1 MVRSGEEPRPAGRA
15 TDGTGPASLREL
27 FLQGDPV
34 ETGVRT
40 SILNSWRR
48 SRSLGLSPDTSDLP
62 YREDF
67 DPGGRIVRAALPVLD
82 RLQAT
87 FAGSQVNI
95 SVADANGT
103 VLLRRFGDPAMTRS
117 LPAIQVVPGFVFAE
131 QVAGTNGIGLAL
143 AERQLI
149 RVYGAEHFA
158 ERSQQ
163 SACVALPVRDPL
175 SGCIEGVLCLGYP
188 RGFERPALG
197 IAIRRAAEGIER
209 RLLGQSSARERALL
223 RTYLATGA
231 DTAGPHRGVALDA
244 LANEFHPR
252 DQAILRAKA
261 AELISGAQLGAAEV
275 TLPDGRRVTL
285 MSRPVTSASGVRG
298 IVIEAVLS
306 VSPAGEPLA
315 IPHQM
320 DELSGLT
327 ALAVPLSARPA
338 LALPSGHVAA
348 SVDPVVTPHRDGR
361 ADLSTVGASEPATAT
376 GAPSVATV
384 SKPAAA
390 DGTVA
395 NVPEAVM
402 ADGTAPNAPEPVTAD
417 SRRPTAGFATAD
429 GGKAPAV
436 PAAGDGVQAP
446 AVPAAG
452 GVQAPIEPATADS
465 GRSPV
470 EPVEPEDGDRSA
482 ARSVAAEGRT
492 AGLTPTGS
500 HPGTAEPVTPGTAE
514 PVTPD
519 STHAQAAPAPDSTR
533 AQAEPV
539 TTAGTRAQA
548 APDSTLP
555 EPEAPPTAAGAP
567 TGAQP
572 AQGLAAAGGGGA
584 AAEHSEAAFPARGLV
599 MLGEPQVGAYALAA
613 RRRLE
618 LLSEAS
624 TRIGTTLDVRR
635 TAEELAETAV
645 PGLADFVT
653 IDLPD
658 AVLRGEESAD
668 PLADLRRTVV
678 HGIREGLPF
687 TPPGKRVDFGPT
699 TPQLRCLSS
708 GEAVLEPDLKAAA
721 GWLAQDPEHTA
732 RLLAHV
738 HSLIAVPLV
747 ARGVVL
753 GVAGFYRAGS
763 PFGDDDRSL
772 AQELASRAALSID
785 NARRYTHER
794 TMVLALQ
801 RRLLPHGLPD
811 QDAVEVA
818 HRYLPAE
825 SDVGGDWYDV
835 IPLSGARVGLLV
847 GDVVGHGM
855 LSAAT
860 MGRLR
865 TAARSFAELDFPPEE
880 VLTHLDNLVG
890 RLDRDDPDG
899 KGAGVIGATCLY
911 AVYDPTVQRCLMAR
925 AGHPPPAVVRP
936 DGTVNYPDLP
946 AGPPLG
952 LGGLPFDAVEVGLPA
967 GSQLVMY
974 TDGLIEDRHRDVDLV
989 LEQLREALA
998 HPERAPEETCQAVL
1012 DTVAPAHP
1020 HDDIA
1025 LLVARV
1031 HALDPDRI
1039 ATWELSA
1046 DPALVGEVRA
1056 SAMRWLSD
1064 RGLGETAFAAEL
1076 ILSELITNAI
1086 RHGAGPIR
1094 VRLLYRRTLICEV
1107 SDASNTAPHLRR
1119 AASTDEGGRGLFLV
1133 AQLSQSWGTRY
1144 LPEGKVIWAECG
1156 LDGRDAAW

>member
-27 FLQGDPV
+27 FLQGEPV
-34 ETGVRT
+34 ESGVRT

-67 DPGGRIVRAALPVLD
+67 DPGARIVRAAVPVLD
-82 RLQAT
+82 RLQAA

-103 VLLRRFGDPAMTRS
+103 VLLRRFGDPAMARS

-158 ERSQQ
+158 QRSQQ

-175 SGCIEGVLCLGYP
+175 SGRIEGVLCLGYP

-197 IAIRRAAEGIER
+197 VAIRRAAEGIER

-231 DTAGPHRGVALDA
+231 GTAGPYRGVALDA
-244 LANEFHPR
+244 LAKEFHPR
-252 DQAILRAKA
+252 DQAILKEKA
-261 AELISGAQLGAAEV
+261 AELISGAQRGAAEV

-285 MSRPVTSASGVRG
+285 VSRPVTSGSGVQG
-298 IVIEAVLS
+298 IAIEAVLAG
-306 VSPAGEPLA
+306 SPAGEPFA
-315 IPHQM
+315 IPHQL
-320 DELSGLT
+320 DELTGLT
-327 ALAVPLSARPA
+327 APAVPLPAARPA
-338 LALPSGHVAA
+338 LTLLSGHVAA
-348 SVDPVVTPHRDGR
+348 LPGAVVATDGGGGTDDGVR
-361 ADLSTVGASEPATAT
+361 TDGGGVTDDGVRTDGAGAHATAADASKPATAD
-376 GAPSVATV
+376 GAASNAPGPVT
-384 SKPAAA
+384 
-390 DGTVA
+390 T
-395 NVPEAVM
+395 
-402 ADGTAPNAPEPVTAD
+402 DGTALSGPEPVTAEG
-417 SRRPTAGFATAD
+417 RRHTAAPATTDGGPTLAEPGTTGGGPAPAVPATAD
-429 GGKAPAV
+429 GGPALAEPGTTGGGPAPA
-436 PAAGDGVQAP
+436 
-446 AVPAAG
+446 
-452 GVQAPIEPATADS
+452 EPATADGGPAPAEPAATGGDPAPAGS
-465 GRSPV
+465 GESPV
-470 EPVEPEDGDRSA
+470 EPA
-482 ARSVAAEGRT
+482 T
-492 AGLTPTGS
+492 LN
-500 HPGTAEPVTPGTAE
+500 GTR
-514 PVTPD
+514 
-519 STHAQAAPAPDSTR
+519 APAP
-533 AQAEPV
+533 P
-539 TTAGTRAQA
+539 A
-548 APDSTLP
+548 APDRAGT
-555 EPEAPPTAAGAP
+555 EPDAATTAARATGGAGP
-567 TGAQP
+567 DP
-572 AQGLAAAGGGGA
+572 VSAAGGGHRA
-584 AAEHSEAAFPARGLV
+584 AGEHAEAAFPARGLV

-668 PLADLRRTVV
+668 PLTDLRRTVV
-678 HGIREGLPF
+678 HGIHEGLPF
-687 TPPGKRVDFGPT
+687 TPPGERIDFGPT
-699 TPQLRCLSS
+699 TPQLRCLGS
-708 GEAVLEPDLKAAA
+708 GEAVLEPDLKVAA
-721 GWLAQDPEHTA
+721 GWLAQDPEHTE

-763 PFGDDDRSL
+763 SFGDDDRSL

-794 TMVLALQ
+794 AMVLALQ

-925 AGHPPPAVVRP
+925 AGHPPPALVHP
-936 DGTVNYPDLP
+936 DGTVTYPDLP

-952 LGGLPFDAVEVGLPA
+952 LGGLPFDAVEVDLPA
-967 GSQLVMY
+967 GSQLVLY

-1031 HALDPDRI
+1031 HALDPGRV
-1039 ATWELSA
+1039 ATWELAA

-1056 SAMRWLSD
+1056 SALRWLSGW
-1064 RGLGETAFAAEL
+1064 GLDETAFAAEL

-1086 RHGAGPIR
+1086 RHGADPIR
-1094 VRLLYRRTLICEV
+1094 VRLLYGRTLICEV

-1156 LDGRDAAW
+1156 LEAA

>member
-27 FLQGDPV
+27 FLQGEPV
-34 ETGVRT
+34 ESGVRT

-67 DPGGRIVRAALPVLD
+67 DPGGRIVRAAVPVLD

-103 VLLRRFGDPAMTRS
+103 VLLRRFGDPAMARS

-175 SGCIEGVLCLGYP
+175 SGRIEGVLCLGYP

-197 IAIRRAAEGIER
+197 VAIRRAAEGIER

-231 DTAGPHRGVALDA
+231 GTGPLRGVALDA

-252 DQAILRAKA
+252 DQAILKEKA
-261 AELISGAQLGAAEV
+261 AELISGAQRGAAEV

-285 MSRPVTSASGVRG
+285 VSRPVTSGSGVQG
-298 IVIEAVLS
+298 IAIEAVLAG
-306 VSPAGEPLA
+306 SPVVEPFA
-315 IPHQM
+315 IPHQL
-320 DELSGLT
+320 DELSVLT
-327 ALAVPLSARPA
+327 PSAVPLSAARPA
-338 LALPSGHVAA
+338 LTLPPGHVAA
-348 SVDPVVTPHRDGR
+348 LPGAVVATDGGGGT
-361 ADLSTVGASEPATAT
+361 DDGVGADGSTAD
-376 GAPSVATV
+376 AS
-384 SKPAAA
+384 SKP
-390 DGTVA
+390 GT
-395 NVPEAVM
+395 
-402 ADGTAPNAPEPVTAD
+402 ADGTASNAPEAVTTDGAVLSGPEPVTAEE
-417 SRRPTAGFATAD
+417 RRHTATPATAD
-429 GGKAPAV
+429 GGPAPV
-436 PAAGDGVQAP
+436 
-446 AVPAAG
+446 
-452 GVQAPIEPATADS
+452 EPATADGGPAPAGS
-465 GRSPV
+465 DESPV
-470 EPVEPEDGDRSA
+470 EPATLNGNR
-482 ARSVAAEGRT
+482 
-492 AGLTPTGS
+492 
-500 HPGTAEPVTPGTAE
+500 
-514 PVTPD
+514 
-519 STHAQAAPAPDSTR
+519 AP
-533 AQAEPV
+533 
-539 TTAGTRAQA
+539 A
-548 APDSTLP
+548 APDRAFAGP
-555 EPEAPPTAAGAP
+555 DAAPTAGRAP
-567 TGAQP
+567 GDAAP
-572 AQGLAAAGGGGA
+572 DPVLAAGGGRRTEGENA
-584 AAEHSEAAFPARGLV
+584 EAAFPARGLV

-668 PLADLRRTVV
+668 PLTDLRRTVV
-678 HGIREGLPF
+678 HGIHEGLPF
-687 TPPGKRVDFGPT
+687 TPRGERVDFGPT
-699 TPQLRCLSS
+699 TPQLRCLGS
-708 GEAVLEPDLKAAA
+708 GEAVLEPDLKVAA
-721 GWLAQDPEHTA
+721 GWLAQDPEHTE

-753 GVAGFYRAGS
+753 GVAGFYRAGGS
-763 PFGDDDRSL
+763 YGDDDRSL

-925 AGHPPPAVVRP
+925 AGHPPPALVHP
-936 DGTVNYPDLP
+936 DGTVTYPDLP

-952 LGGLPFDAVEVGLPA
+952 LGGLPFDAVEVDLPE
-967 GSQLVMY
+967 GSQLVLY

-989 LEQLREALA
+989 LEQLRVALA
-998 HPERAPEETCQAVL
+998 HPERPPEETCQAVL

-1056 SAMRWLSD
+1056 SALRWLSGW
-1064 RGLGETAFAAEL
+1064 GLDETAFAAEL
-1076 ILSELITNAI
+1076 ILSELITNAM
-1086 RHGAGPIR
+1086 RHGADPIR
-1094 VRLLYRRTLICEV
+1094 VRLLYGRTLICEV

-1156 LDGRDAAW
+1156 LEAA

>member
-27 FLQGDPV
+27 FLQGEPV

-40 SILNSWRR
+40 SILDSWQRC
-48 SRSLGLSPDTSDLP
+48 RSLGLSPDALDLP

-67 DPGGRIVRAALPVLD
+67 DPGGRIVRAAVPVLD

-103 VLLRRFGDPAMTRS
+103 VLLRRFGDPSMARS
-117 LPAIQVVPGFVFAE
+117 LPDIQVVPGFVFAE

-163 SACVALPVRDPL
+163 NACVALPVRDPL
-175 SGCIEGVLCLGYP
+175 SGRIEGVLCLGYP

-197 IAIRRAAEGIER
+197 VAIRRAAESIER

-223 RTYLATGA
+223 RSYLAAGA
-231 DTAGPHRGVALDA
+231 GTAGLHRGVALDA
-244 LANEFHPR
+244 LANEFPAR
-252 DQAILRAKA
+252 DQAILREKA
-261 AELISGAQLGAAEV
+261 AELISGGQRGAVEV

-285 MSRPVTSASGVRG
+285 VSRPVTSGSGVQG
-298 IVIEAVLS
+298 IAIEAVLPGP
-306 VSPAGEPLA
+306 PAGEPLV
-315 IPHQM
+315 IPHQT
-320 DELSGLT
+320 DELSALT
-327 ALAVPLSARPA
+327 APAVPLSAARPA
-338 LALPSGHVAA
+338 ITLPSGYLAA
-348 SVDPVVTPHRDGR
+348 SSGPLVATDGDGGTTAPGGTAGPVTPAEPPTPDTPDSARTSAGPAPAESDR
-361 ADLSTVGASEPATAT
+361 TPSE
-376 GAPSVATV
+376 
-384 SKPAAA
+384 PAAA
-390 DGTVA
+390 DG
-395 NVPEAVM
+395 
-402 ADGTAPNAPEPVTAD
+402 
-417 SRRPTAGFATAD
+417 
-429 GGKAPAV
+429 GGRG
-436 PAAGDGVQAP
+436 AAG
-446 AVPAAG
+446 
-452 GVQAPIEPATADS
+452 
-465 GRSPV
+465 
-470 EPVEPEDGDRSA
+470 
-482 ARSVAAEGRT
+482 
-492 AGLTPTGS
+492 
-500 HPGTAEPVTPGTAE
+500 
-514 PVTPD
+514 
-519 STHAQAAPAPDSTR
+519 
-533 AQAEPV
+533 
-539 TTAGTRAQA
+539 
-548 APDSTLP
+548 
-555 EPEAPPTAAGAP
+555 
-567 TGAQP
+567 
-572 AQGLAAAGGGGA
+572 
-584 AAEHSEAAFPARGLV
+584 EHSEAAFPARGLV

-668 PLADLRRTVV
+668 PIADLRRTVV

-699 TPQLRCLSS
+699 TPQLRCLGS

-738 HSLIAVPLV
+738 QSLIAVPLL

-753 GVAGFYRAGS
+753 GVASFYRAGG

-865 TAARSFAELDFPPEE
+865 TAARSFAELDFPPDE

-890 RLDRDDPDG
+890 RLDREDPDG

-911 AVYDPTVQRCLMAR
+911 AVYDPTAQQCLMAR
-925 AGHPPPAVVRP
+925 AGHPPPAVVHP
-936 DGTVNYPDLP
+936 DGGVTYPDLP

-952 LGGLPFDAVEVGLPA
+952 LGGLPFDAVEVALPE
-967 GSQLVMY
+967 GSQLVLY
-974 TDGLIEDRHRDVDLV
+974 TDGLIEDRNRDVDAV

-1031 HALDPDRI
+1031 HAMDPGRI
-1039 ATWELSA
+1039 AAWELSA
-1046 DPALVGEVRA
+1046 DPSRVGEVRA

-1064 RGLGETAFAAEL
+1064 RGLDETGFAAEL

-1086 RHGAGPIR
+1086 RHGAAPIR
-1094 VRLLYRRTLICEV
+1094 VRLLYGRTLICEV

-1144 LPEGKVIWAECG
+1144 LPEGKVIWAECD
-1156 LDGRDAAW
+1156 LDAA

>member
-27 FLQGDPV
+27 FLQGEPV

-48 SRSLGLSPDTSDLP
+48 SRSLGLSPDTTDLP

-158 ERSQQ
+158 ERSQR

-175 SGCIEGVLCLGYP
+175 SGRIEGVLCLGYP

-231 DTAGPHRGVALDA
+231 GTVGPHRGVDLDA

-252 DQAILRAKA
+252 DQAILREKA

-275 TLPDGRRVTL
+275 TLPDGQRVTL
-285 MSRPVTSASGVRG
+285 VSRPVTSGSGVRG
-298 IVIEAVLS
+298 IAIEAVLS
-306 VSPAGEPLA
+306 GSPAGEPLV
-315 IPHQM
+315 IPRQT
-320 DELSGLT
+320 DELSALT

-338 LALPSGHVAA
+338 LTLPSGHAAA
-348 SVDPVVTPHRDGR
+348 SAGPVVTPDGGGVTDGGR
-361 ADLSTVGASEPATAT
+361 ADLGAAGASEPATADS
-376 GAPSVATV
+376 A
-384 SKPAAA
+384 
-390 DGTVA
+390 
-395 NVPEAVM
+395 
-402 ADGTAPNAPEPVTAD
+402 APNGPEPVTVD
-417 SRRPTAGFATAD
+417 SRRPTAGFANAD
-429 GGKAPAV
+429 GGKAPV
-436 PAAGDGVQAP
+436 L
-446 AVPAAG
+446 
-452 GVQAPIEPATADS
+452 PATA
-465 GRSPV
+465 
-470 EPVEPEDGDRSA
+470 
-482 ARSVAAEGRT
+482 
-492 AGLTPTGS
+492 
-500 HPGTAEPVTPGTAE
+500 
-514 PVTPD
+514 
-519 STHAQAAPAPDSTR
+519 
-533 AQAEPV
+533 
-539 TTAGTRAQA
+539 AGTPRAQA
-548 APDSTLP
+548 APDSTLAK
-555 EPEAPPTAAGAP
+555 PEAPPMAAEGPPAAG
-567 TGAQP
+567 
-572 AQGLAAAGGGGA
+572 
-584 AAEHSEAAFPARGLV
+584 EHSEPAFPARGLV
-599 MLGEPQVGAYALAA
+599 MLGESQVGAYALAA

-635 TAEELAETAV
+635 TAEELAETVV

-687 TPPGKRVDFGPT
+687 TPPGERMDFGPT

-721 GWLAQDPEHTA
+721 GWLAQDPEHTE
-732 RLLAHV
+732 RLLADV

-763 PFGDDDRSL
+763 SFGDDDRSL

-865 TAARSFAELDFPPEE
+865 TAARSFAELDFPPDE

-890 RLDRDDPDG
+890 RLDREDPDG
-899 KGAGVIGATCLY
+899 QGVGVIGATCLY
-911 AVYDPTVQRCLMAR
+911 AVYDPTAQRCLMAR
-925 AGHPPPAVVRP
+925 AGHPPPALVHP
-936 DGTVNYPDLP
+936 DGTVTYPDLP

-952 LGGLPFDAVEVGLPA
+952 LGGLPFDAVEVDLPA
-967 GSQLVMY
+967 GSQLVLY

-1031 HALDPDRI
+1031 HALDPERI

-1064 RGLGETAFAAEL
+1064 RGLDETAFAAEL

-1086 RHGAGPIR
+1086 RHGAEPIR

-1107 SDASNTAPHLRR
+1107 SDSSNTAPHLRR

-1156 LDGRDAAW
+1156 LDAA

>member
-15 TDGTGPASLREL
+15 TDGTGPVSLREL
-27 FLQGDPV
+27 FLQGEPV
-34 ETGVRT
+34 ETGVRA

-48 SRSLGLSPDTSDLP
+48 CRSLGLSPDTFDLP

-67 DPGGRIVRAALPVLD
+67 DAGGRIVRAAVPVLD
-82 RLQAT
+82 RLQST

-103 VLLRRFGDPAMTRS
+103 VLLRRFGDASMARS

-158 ERSQQ
+158 QRSQQ
-163 SACVALPVRDPL
+163 NACVAMPVRDPL
-175 SGCIEGVLCLGYP
+175 SGRIEGVLCLGYP
-188 RGFERPALG
+188 RAFERPALG
-197 IAIRRAAEGIER
+197 VAIRRAAEGIER
-209 RLLGQSSARERALL
+209 RLLGQSSAREQALL

-231 DTAGPHRGVALDA
+231 EAAGPHRGVALDA

-252 DQAILRAKA
+252 DQAILREKA
-261 AELISGAQLGAAEV
+261 AELISGAQRGAAEV

-285 MSRPVTSASGVRG
+285 VSRPVTSGSGVRG
-298 IVIEAVLS
+298 FAIEALLPDFPV
-306 VSPAGEPLA
+306 GEPLV
-315 IPHQM
+315 IPHQT
-320 DELSGLT
+320 DELSGLGAPAV
-327 ALAVPLSARPA
+327 ALSLARPA
-338 LALPSGHVAA
+338 LTLPAGHLTASLLPAVTPGGEGGTAGPDGTDGRRRVEPGAAVPSGETRGVADPDGAPA
-348 SVDPVVTPHRDGR
+348 SDGGGTRGVADPDGAPAFDGGGTRGAVDPH
-361 ADLSTVGASEPATAT
+361 GAL
-376 GAPSVATV
+376 
-384 SKPAAA
+384 AA
-390 DGTVA
+390 DGGGTRG
-395 NVPEAVM
+395 AVDPHG
-402 ADGTAPNAPEPVTAD
+402 ALA
-417 SRRPTAGFATAD
+417 AD
-429 GGKAPAV
+429 GGGTRGVADPDGAL
-436 PAAGDGVQAP
+436 AADG
-446 AVPAAG
+446 G
-452 GVQAPIEPATADS
+452 G
-465 GRSPV
+465 
-470 EPVEPEDGDRSA
+470 SA
-482 ARSVAAEGRT
+482 ADEQQSGE
-492 AGLTPTGS
+492 
-500 HPGTAEPVTPGTAE
+500 
-514 PVTPD
+514 
-519 STHAQAAPAPDSTR
+519 
-533 AQAEPV
+533 
-539 TTAGTRAQA
+539 
-548 APDSTLP
+548 
-555 EPEAPPTAAGAP
+555 
-567 TGAQP
+567 
-572 AQGLAAAGGGGA
+572 
-584 AAEHSEAAFPARGLV
+584 AFPARGLV
-599 MLGEPQVGAYALAA
+599 MLGEPHVGAYALAA

-635 TAEELAETAV
+635 TAEELAETAA

-668 PLADLRRTVV
+668 PIADLRRTVV

-708 GEAVLEPDLKAAA
+708 GEAVLEPDLNAAA

-732 RLLAHV
+732 HLLAHV
-738 HSLIAVPLV
+738 HSLIAVPLL

-753 GVAGFYRAGS
+753 GVASFYRAGS

-865 TAARSFAELDFPPEE
+865 TAARSFAELDFPPDE

-890 RLDRDDPDG
+890 RLDREDPDG

-911 AVYDPTVQRCLMAR
+911 AVYDPAAQRCLMAR
-925 AGHPPPAVVRP
+925 AGHPPPAVVHP
-936 DGTVNYPDLP
+936 DGTVTYPDLP

-952 LGGLPFDAVEVGLPA
+952 LGGLPFDAVEVDLPE
-967 GSQLVMY
+967 GSQLVLY
-974 TDGLIEDRHRDVDLV
+974 TDGLIEDRHRDVDVV
-989 LEQLREALA
+989 LEQLRAALA

-1039 ATWELSA
+1039 ATWELSS

-1056 SAMRWLSD
+1056 AAVRWLSD
-1064 RGLGETAFAAEL
+1064 RGLDETAFAAEL

-1086 RHGAGPIR
+1086 RHGAEPIR
-1094 VRLLYRRTLICEV
+1094 VRLLHGQTLICEV

-1156 LDGRDAAW
+1156 LGAV